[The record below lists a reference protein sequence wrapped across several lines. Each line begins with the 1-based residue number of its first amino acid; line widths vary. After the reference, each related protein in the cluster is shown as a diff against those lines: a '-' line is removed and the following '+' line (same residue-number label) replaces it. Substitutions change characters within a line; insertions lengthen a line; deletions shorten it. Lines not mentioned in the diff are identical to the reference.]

1 MVRHSHMRRHLPF
14 CLDAVEGHQIA
25 VLTVLAM
32 LLMTSVGLS
41 AQTNSSNQNG
51 KTTEASSGTRA
62 AAPSLL
68 RELNNSME
76 ALVARVSPAVVQ
88 IVVTGYGFLEQ
99 HRGQDV
105 PVVGRQRGIGSGVIV
120 DSDGYIITNA
130 HVVEGAQQIQ
140 VVLSHPFA
148 NSKGQV
154 DSRERQVLPAKVIG
168 IDHES
173 DLAVIKVEATS
184 LPTMSL
190 ADSQGVHQGQLVFA
204 IGSPE
209 GLDDSVTMGVV
220 SSPLRQPVPDSPMVY
235 IQTDASINPGN
246 SGGPL
251 VDDQGAL
258 VGINTMIFTL
268 GGGSEGIGFA
278 IPADCVRF
286 VYQSLRRYG
295 QVYRAEIGAQVQEI
309 TPDLAVGLGLTRKW
323 GVIVS
328 DVLPGG
334 MSAAAGLRAGDI
346 VMSVDH
352 QLIEDLPSYTAALY
366 LHPLNQPVEVR
377 ILRGG
382 QTLAFAIPFVVHQ
395 EGLEYPPIGPDNL
408 LSQLRVFAIDLN
420 EHVLPFLKGLRSG
433 SGVLVVAQAI
443 NAASVQTGLQPGDV
457 IRTVNRITV
466 HSLEQLRTV
475 MSSMREGEPV
485 VLQIERQGHLQYLAF
500 ALNG

>member
-1 MVRHSHMRRHLPF
+1 MVRHSHMRRDLP
-14 CLDAVEGHQIA
+14 CRLNAVEAYWIADLA
-25 VLTVLAM
+25 VLAV
-32 LLMTSVGLS
+32 LLMISVGLS
-41 AQTNSSNQNG
+41 AETNSSAQSRRR
-51 KTTEASSGTRA
+51 TEAGSETRA
-62 AAPSLL
+62 AAPDLL

-88 IVVTGYGFLEQ
+88 IVVTGYGFLDQ

-120 DSDGYIITNA
+120 DSNGYIVTNA

-140 VVLSHPFA
+140 VVLSHPFP
-148 NSKGQV
+148 NSKVQV
-154 DSRERQVLPAKVIG
+154 DSHEGRVLPAKVIG

-173 DLAVIKVEATS
+173 DLALIKVEATN
-184 LPTMSL
+184 LHTMSL

-220 SSPLRQPVPDSPMVY
+220 SSPLRQPDPDSPMVY
-235 IQTDASINPGN
+235 IQTDAPINPGN

-258 VGINTMIFTL
+258 VGINTMIFTQ

-286 VYQSLRRYG
+286 VYDNLRRYG

-328 DVLPGG
+328 DVVPGG
-334 MSAAAGLRAGDI
+334 VLAATGLRAGDI
-346 VMSVDH
+346 VISVDR
-352 QLIEDLPSYTAALY
+352 QPIEDLPSYRAALY
-366 LHPLNQPVEVR
+366 LHPLNRPVEVR

-395 EGLEYPPIGPDNL
+395 EGLEYPPIGQDNL

-420 EHVLPFLKGLRSG
+420 EQVRPFLKGLRSD

-443 NAASVQTGLQPGDV
+443 NAASAQTGLQPGDV
-457 IRTVNRITV
+457 IRTVNRTTV
-466 HSLEQLRTV
+466 YSLEQLRTV
-475 MSSMREGEPV
+475 MSSMKEGEPV